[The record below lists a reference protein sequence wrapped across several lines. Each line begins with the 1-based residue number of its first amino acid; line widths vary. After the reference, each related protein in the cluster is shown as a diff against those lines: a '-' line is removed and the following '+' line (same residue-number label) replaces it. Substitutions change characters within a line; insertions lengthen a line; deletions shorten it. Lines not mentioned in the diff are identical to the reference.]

1 MVSSNG
7 QALCPPILFMA
18 VIALYRR
25 SRPTLGARFT
35 QEIPSS
41 SKKAIDCPK
50 SDCMQSAASGDVFLP
65 KEEREIGVWGVSSPI
80 DEDHAPGNEQSQGR
94 WEVREGMGLVL
105 AIRATSCAKTR
116 TSISRVRGVKLR

>member
-1 MVSSNG
+1 MHMLATS
-7 QALCPPILFMA
+7 
-18 VIALYRR
+18 
-25 SRPTLGARFT
+25 